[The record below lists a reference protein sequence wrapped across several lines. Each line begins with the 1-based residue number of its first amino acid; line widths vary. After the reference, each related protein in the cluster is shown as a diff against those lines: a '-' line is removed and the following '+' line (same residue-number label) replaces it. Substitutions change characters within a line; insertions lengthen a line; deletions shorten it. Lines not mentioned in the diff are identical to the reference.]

1 MIQILRRHRKMVY
14 EFLLGLILGQIIYM
28 STLSPTLHLQAQK
41 NTLRPS
47 QPKKLLRIGIMTAEK
62 YIDSRACAAYRTWTM
77 YFNHSFSFYVG
88 KNVPNPC
95 NLPLVQLPVD
105 DNIYPPQKKSF
116 YMLQHLYEHHVEDY
130 EWFMRVDDDVY
141 VNGDKLQS
149 LLRQLDSNLPLYLGQ
164 AGLGN
169 QEEKGHIHLDN
180 DENYCM
186 GGPGVI
192 LSHVTLRKLNG
203 HKVIETCLSNLLTSH
218 EDIEVGRCIL
228 KFVGIP
234 CTWSY
239 QMQSLFFHLSG
250 PKGESSLITR
260 SKDTS
265 FLRNTITFHP
275 LKTVSNLYD
284 LHERV
289 RLANHKDIVKEM
301 ISIHSELSLKDDANH
316 GLILPKLSSLYSSN
330 LSRWTFV
337 RKKVFYSEL
346 PISFTN
352 DKLGIDL
359 GRLTSLIESSMKA
372 KASDRYVQFRDI
384 NYGYIQEPSESGV
397 NYILDLLF
405 IYKIKKKEHHT
416 KRKIKDA
423 RVRRH
428 IYCQTPFLPFQISNE
443 IYNRRKKEKIH
454 FILPLAGREE
464 QFNKFIT
471 CFEDVVLKESESV
484 KLIVV
489 YFISDTESQ
498 RILSRIQDKF
508 MDLEKTYSYFDRVL
522 VTLNRVFSRA
532 VGLDIGTNLCRDFDL
547 MLFMDVD
554 IRFTSEALSNARILT
569 ELNTRVYFPIIK
581 SNFKDTGAYWR
592 YYGYGM
598 VAVYKGDYDK
608 VKFDKTIVGWGK
620 EDGDLHRRFLR
631 FTKFEI
637 IRTPDPSLTHIY
649 HDVTCSKDLASDQK
663 RMCETS
669 RINNYLSYEGLSKFH
684 KKIPNVF

>member
-1 MIQILRRHRKMVY
+1 MCVCRSFCFRSKELYIDIITKIQPWIRV
-14 EFLLGLILGQIIYM
+14 QIFFTRTHSGSNYLHEHPISNSS
-28 STLSPTLHLQAQK
+28 STSTKK

-95 NLPLVQLPVD
+95 NLPLVQLP
-105 DNIYPPQKKSF
+105 
-116 YMLQHLYEHHVEDY
+116 HHVEDY

-532 VGLDIGTNLCRDFDL
+532 
-547 MLFMDVD
+547 
-554 IRFTSEALSNARILT
+554 ALSNARILT